1 MACNQESTILS
12 SLHSLLRLRCFVFQT
27 AETLQIKG
35 LAEKFSEFPGN
46 LMTNSSPRKA
56 PLISSSSLGSSRL
69 LSVPSQH
76 SVGSRQMSTESLP
89 EYFNRYVWMY
99 SKVLIQFC
107 LCFVRGRNGLGN
119 PAKWGKVKDIFPKKE
134 MHLKLNDWIV
144 FPGLILQDSIQLN
157 QDSIPLNQHL
167 ESPQLRGQPLP
178 HLWVQ
183 QDCNFERNSGVCLVE
198 GAVVV
203 RKYYYL
209 LTKYYQDNHFTRNTG
224 CFIQYWFSIFTWAQL
239 LVYK

>member
-12 SLHSLLRLRCFVFQT
+12 SLHSLFRLRCFVFQT

-107 LCFVRGRNGLGN
+107 HICWLLSGERYGLGH
-119 PAKWGKVKDIFPKKE
+119 PAKWGKIERYFPKRE

-167 ESPQLRGQPLP
+167 ESPQLKGQPLP

-198 GAVVV
+198 EVVVV
-203 RKYYYL
+203 RKYY
-209 LTKYYQDNHFTRNTG
+209 
-224 CFIQYWFSIFTWAQL
+224 
-239 LVYK
+239 

>member
-12 SLHSLLRLRCFVFQT
+12 SLHSLFRLRCFVFQT

-107 LCFVRGRNGLGN
+107 HICWLLSGERNGLGN
-119 PAKWGKVKDIFPKKE
+119 PAKWGKVKDIFPKKKCIWNWMIE
-134 MHLKLNDWIV
+134 L
-144 FPGLILQDSIQLN
+144 FFQDSFSKTAFNWIKTVFHWIN
-157 QDSIPLNQHL
+157 TW
-167 ESPQLRGQPLP
+167 SPN
-178 HLWVQ
+178 
-183 QDCNFERNSGVCLVE
+183 C
-198 GAVVV
+198 
-203 RKYYYL
+203 
-209 LTKYYQDNHFTRNTG
+209 
-224 CFIQYWFSIFTWAQL
+224 
-239 LVYK
+239 